1 MEEYITYMQIIAL
14 IILVALAALADIRT
28 RKIPNKLTVSFA
40 ALGLVVNA
48 VGDFPQGILT
58 GLIGLAV
65 GFLVFIIPYITGFMG
80 AGDVKLMAAIGAI
93 SNWRVVIAI
102 TFAAAING
110 AILVFVA
117 RIARGGL
124 MRTFKRTGRLLVF
137 GFLSMI
143 MIASS
148 SLLLSS
154 KEEQYLVDTSDKKR
168 DYIPYALAIAL
179 GTVTIVVLSRT
190 GFITGLFF

>member
-65 GFLVFIIPYITGFMG
+65 GFLVFIIPYITGFM
-80 AGDVKLMAAIGAI
+80 
-93 SNWRVVIAI
+93 
-102 TFAAAING
+102 
-110 AILVFVA
+110 
-117 RIARGGL
+117 
-124 MRTFKRTGRLLVF
+124 
-137 GFLSMI
+137 
-143 MIASS
+143 
-148 SLLLSS
+148 
-154 KEEQYLVDTSDKKR
+154 
-168 DYIPYALAIAL
+168 
-179 GTVTIVVLSRT
+179 
-190 GFITGLFF
+190 